1 MQLSTAKPSTR
12 SHHLTFLRSWMA
24 DPLQVAAIAPSGDA
38 LARLITREI
47 DLSHAP
53 VLELGPGTGV
63 FTQALL
69 QRGLKQSDLT
79 LVEFGESFAHLLR
92 GRFPDA
98 TVLCMDA
105 ARACRSKAFGTTEF
119 GAVVSGLPLLSMP
132 LRTVVEIIVGAL
144 TCMRDD
150 AAFYQFTYGAR
161 CPIPQRVLTR
171 NNLKTTRVGRIIR
184 NLPPATVYRIERA

>member
-1 MQLSTAKPSTR
+1 MSLNTR
-12 SHHLTFLRSWMA
+12 RRLAASHHLTFLRSWIA

-47 DLSHAP
+47 DLRHAP

-69 QRGLKQSDLT
+69 QRGLAQSDLT
-79 LVEFGESFAHLLR
+79 LVECSETFAPLLR
-92 GRFPDA
+92 GQFPQA
-98 TVLCMDA
+98 NVLCMDA
-105 ARACRSKAFGTTEF
+105 ARACRGKALGPTPF

-132 LRTVVEIIVGAL
+132 LRTVVEIIVGAF
-144 TCMRDD
+144 TCVRDD

-161 CPIPQRVLTR
+161 CPVPQRVLTR
-171 NNLKTTRVGRIIR
+171 YDLKVTRVGLIIR
-184 NLPPATVYRIERA
+184 NLPPATVYRIARA